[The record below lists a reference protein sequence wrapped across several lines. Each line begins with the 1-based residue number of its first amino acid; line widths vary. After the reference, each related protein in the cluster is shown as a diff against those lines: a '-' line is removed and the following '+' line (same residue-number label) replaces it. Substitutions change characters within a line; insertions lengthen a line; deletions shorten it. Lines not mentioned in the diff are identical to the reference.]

1 MITFT
6 LNGKKVQGE
15 QGQYILQVA
24 EKYGVE
30 IPTLCHHKALEP
42 AGMCRLCT
50 VELFDGRR
58 TRFVT
63 ACNYPIWEGMEIK
76 TDTEAIHEGRKLNV
90 ELLLARCPD
99 VPIIKELAEQYHLQK
114 TRFKIKD
121 DTCIL
126 CGLCTRI
133 CDRMGN
139 SAISLTGR
147 GVMMKVDT
155 PFHIQT
161 EVCMACGAC
170 AFVCPTGHI
179 TVDKIRE
186 HITAHTV
193 QRIPSE
199 YDAGLKGRKPI
210 YVPYAQAVPNIPAI
224 DRTRCVHF
232 KTDGCRICADFCPVS
247 AIDHSQKDEIV
258 EFDVGSI
265 VLAPGFQAFDP
276 SRFDTYAYTKLPNVV
291 TSLEFERILSATGP
305 FSGNLVRPSD
315 HKEPKKIGWLQ
326 CVGSR
331 DLNRCD
337 NAYCSSVCCMYAIKQ
352 TVIATEHSSDPLD
365 CAVFYMDMRTH
376 GKDFDKYY
384 EHAKE
389 QGVRF
394 IRSRIHTIDPIPG
407 SDDLSVRYIA
417 EDGTIAQ
424 EVFDMFVLSVGLEI
438 NRDVEDLS
446 ARLGIDLDD
455 YRFIETDSFH
465 PVATSVDG
473 IYACGA
479 FTGPKDIPQSVMEAS
494 ASACAATAHLASAR
508 NTRTR
513 VVELPEERD
522 VREEPPRIG
531 IFVCNCGI
539 NIGGVVNVPEVATYA
554 KTLPNVVYVEENL
567 FSCSQD
573 TQDKMSDII
582 KQHGL
587 NRVVVAACTP
597 KTHEPLFQETL
608 INAGLNKYLFEMAN
622 IRNQCS
628 WVHGSDPEAAT
639 EKAKDL
645 IRMAVAKTNLLAPL
659 KQTDLPI
666 SHSAL
671 VIGGGIAGMTA
682 AVSLAH
688 QGYPVDLVEN
698 ADTLGGNALRLG
710 KTHKNEDVR
719 SFVNGLINDV
729 TSDGRITVHTG
740 TTISNVD
747 GFVGNFKTELRK
759 QDATRTVEHGVAV
772 IAIGAKEYTPDEY
785 LYGEHPAVMTQLE
798 LDELFQHNDPRIDQA
813 KNVVFIQCVGSRDN
827 ERPYCSKVCCTH
839 SVKSALDF
847 KKKNPNVNVAI
858 LYRDL
863 RTYGKKEDLY
873 REARAAGVI
882 FTTYAPDQKPKVRP
896 DGNQVIVEFMD
907 RILDRRLAVKTDI
920 LCLASAVV
928 SRWDHTLAR
937 LFKVPLDA
945 DGWLLEAHQKLR
957 PVDFANDGIFL
968 CGMAHYPKPIE
979 ESIAQAQAAASR
991 AVTLLSHEKIFISGM
1006 VAMTNPANCSAC
1018 GVCVSVCPYSAP
1030 GFSEE
1035 GPFAGK
1041 AQINSALCKGC
1052 GLCVASCRSGAI
1064 RLKGFDNDQ
1073 IFAQIF
1079 ALDQAG

>member
-1 MITFT
+1 MITFK

-15 QGQYILQVA
+15 EGQFILQVA
-24 EKYGVE
+24 EKYGVK

-63 ACNYPIWEGMEIK
+63 ACNYPIWEGMEVK
-76 TDTEAIHEGRKLNV
+76 TDTETVHEGRKLNV

-99 VPIIKELAEQYHLQK
+99 VPIIKELAAQYNLEE

-147 GVMMKVDT
+147 GVQMKVDT

-161 EVCMACGAC
+161 DVCMACGAC
-170 AFVCPTGHI
+170 ASVCPTGHI
-179 TVDKIRE
+179 TIDKIKE
-186 HITAHTV
+186 NITKHKV
-193 QRIPSE
+193 KKIPSE

-210 YVPYAQAVPNIPAI
+210 YVPYAQAVPNTPAI
-224 DRTRCVHF
+224 DRSKCVHF
-232 KTDGCRICADFCPVS
+232 KTGGCKICADFCPVQ
-247 AIDHSQKDEIV
+247 AIDHSQKDEFV

-265 VLAPGFQAFDP
+265 VLAPGFDAFDP
-276 SRFDTYAYTKLPNVV
+276 SRFDSYAYSSLPNVV

-305 FSGNLVRPSD
+305 FMGHLVRPSD

-384 EHAKE
+384 ENAKKS
-389 QGVRF
+389 GVRF
-394 IRSRIHTIDPIPG
+394 IRSRIHTIDPVPG
-407 SDDLSVRYIA
+407 SDDVSVRYIQ
-417 EDGTIAQ
+417 EDGTIT
-424 EVFDMFVLSVGLEI
+424 EEIFDMFVLSVGLEI
-438 NRDVEDLS
+438 NQDVADLA

-473 IYACGA
+473 IYACGV

-494 ASACAATAHLASAR
+494 ASACAATEHLASAR
-508 NTRTR
+508 NTRTKT
-513 VVELPEERD
+513 VELPPERD
-522 VREEPPRIG
+522 VSEEPPKIG
-531 IFVCNCGI
+531 VFVCNCGI
-539 NIGGVVNVPEVATYA
+539 NIGGVVKVPEVVKYA
-554 KTLPNVVYVEENL
+554 KTLPNVVYAEENL

-573 TQDKMSDII
+573 TQEKMTDII
-582 KQHGL
+582 TQQGL
-587 NRVVVAACTP
+587 NRVIVAACTP

-622 IRNQCS
+622 IRNHDS
-628 WVHGSDPEAAT
+628 WVHANDPDAAT

-645 IRMAVAKTNLLAPL
+645 VRMAVAKTNLLTPL
-659 KQTDLPI
+659 MQTDLPV
-666 SHSAL
+666 SHSAM

-688 QGYPVDLVEN
+688 QGYPVDLVEKS
-698 ADTLGGNALRLG
+698 DKLGGNALMLG
-710 KTHKNEDVR
+710 KTHKNEDIGT
-719 SFVNGLINDV
+719 FVKGLINAV
-729 TSDGRITVHTG
+729 ESDDRITVHAG
-740 TTISNVD
+740 ATIGKVD
-747 GFVGNFKTELRK
+747 GFVGNFKTELRNGDSTK
-759 QDATRTVEHGVAV
+759 TIEHGVAV
-772 IAIGAKEYTPDEY
+772 IATGAKEYKPDEY
-785 LYGEHPAVMTQLE
+785 LYGKHEAVMTHLE
-798 LDELFQHNDPRIDQA
+798 LDELFRKNDPRIEQA
-813 KNVVFIQCVGSRDN
+813 QNVVFIQCVGSRDE

-839 SVKSALDF
+839 SVKNALDF
-847 KKKNPNVNVAI
+847 KKKNPEVNVSI

-863 RTYGKKEDLY
+863 RTYGKREDLY
-873 REARAAGVI
+873 REARNAGVLF
-882 FTTYAPDQKPKVRP
+882 FTYSKDKKPEVKS
-896 DGNQVIVEFMD
+896 DGDRVIVEFTD
-907 RILDRRLAVKTDI
+907 RILNHKLAISADI
-920 LCLASAVV
+920 LCLASAIV
-928 SRWDHTLAR
+928 SHWDHSLAQ
-937 LFKVPLDA
+937 LFKVPLDSN
-945 DGWLLEAHQKLR
+945 GWLLEAHQKLR

-979 ESIAQAQAAASR
+979 ESIAQAQASAAR
-991 AVTLLSHEKIFISGM
+991 AATVLALETIKVGGIIS
-1006 VAMTNPANCSAC
+1006 AIRAELCSGC
-1018 GVCVSVCPYSAP
+1018 LGCINVCPYGAISFDNQKFVAEVNP
-1030 GFSEE
+1030 
-1035 GPFAGK
+1035 
-1041 AQINSALCKGC
+1041 ALCKGC
-1052 GLCVASCRSGAI
+1052 GACAAVCPSEAPALM
-1064 RLKGFDNDQ
+1064 GFNNHQ
-1073 IFAQIF
+1073 LYAQIKS
-1079 ALDQAG
+1079 ALSA

>member
-1 MITFT
+1 MITFK

-15 QGQYILQVA
+15 EGQYILQVA

-63 ACNYPIWEGMEIK
+63 ACNYPIWEGMEVK
-76 TDTEAIHEGRKLNV
+76 TDTKTVHEGRKLNV

-99 VPIIKELAEQYHLQK
+99 VPIIKDLAAQYNLK
-114 TRFKIKD
+114 ETRFKIKD

-126 CGLCTRI
+126 CGLCSRI
-133 CDRMGN
+133 CERMGN
-139 SAISLTGR
+139 NAISLTGR
-147 GVMMKVDT
+147 GAEMKVDT
-155 PFHIQT
+155 PFQIQT
-161 EVCMACGAC
+161 DVCMACGAC

-186 HITAHTV
+186 NITKHSV
-193 QRIPSE
+193 VRIPSE

-210 YVPYAQAVPNIPAI
+210 YVPYAQAVPNTPAI
-224 DRTRCVHF
+224 DRTKCVHF
-232 KTDGCRICADFCPVS
+232 KTEGCKICADFCPVG
-247 AIDHSQKDEIV
+247 AIDHSQKEEIV

-265 VLAPGFQAFDP
+265 VLAPGFETFDP
-276 SRFDTYAYTKLPNVV
+276 SRFDTYAYAKLPNVV

-305 FSGNLVRPSD
+305 FSGHLVRPSD

-337 NAYCSSVCCMYAIKQ
+337 NSYCSSVCCMYAIKQ
-352 TVIATEHSSDPLD
+352 TVIATEHSNDPLD

-384 EHAKE
+384 ENAKKE
-389 QGVRF
+389 GVRF
-394 IRSRIHTIDPIPG
+394 IRSRIHTIDPMPG
-407 SDDLSVRYIA
+407 SDDVSVRYIQ
-417 EDGTIAQ
+417 EDGTITE

-438 NRDVEDLS
+438 NQDVADLS

-455 YRFIETDSFH
+455 YRFIEADSFH
-465 PVATSVDG
+465 PVATSREG

-494 ASACAATAHLASAR
+494 ASACAATEHLASAR
-508 NTRTR
+508 NTRTKILQ
-513 VVELPEERD
+513 LPPERD
-522 VREEPPRIG
+522 VSEEPPKIG
-531 IFVCNCGI
+531 VFVCNCGI
-539 NIGGVVNVPEVATYA
+539 NIGGVVRVPEVVEYA
-554 KTLPNVVYVEENL
+554 KTLPNVAYVEENL

-582 KQHGL
+582 EQQGL

-622 IRNQCS
+622 IRNHDS
-628 WVHGSDPEAAT
+628 WVHANDPDAAT

-645 IRMAVAKTNLLAPL
+645 VRMAVAKTNLLAPL
-659 KQTDLPI
+659 KQTDLPVT
-666 SHSAL
+666 HSAM

-688 QGYPVDLVEN
+688 QGYPVDLVERS
-698 ADTLGGNALRLG
+698 DTLGGNALMLG
-710 KTHKNEDVR
+710 KTHKNEDVG
-719 SFVNGLINDV
+719 SFVKGLIKDV
-729 TSDGRITVHTG
+729 MSDERITVHTE
-740 TTISNVD
+740 TRISNVD
-747 GFVGNFKTELRK
+747 GFVGNFKTELRNSNST
-759 QDATRTVEHGVAV
+759 QTVEHGVTV
-772 IAIGAKEYTPDEY
+772 IATGAKEHKPDEY
-785 LYGEHPAVMTQLE
+785 LYGEHNAVMTHLE
-798 LDELFQHNDPRIDQA
+798 LDDLFQKNDPGIDGA
-813 KNVVFIQCVGSRDN
+813 ENVVFIQCVGSRD
-827 ERPYCSKVCCTH
+827 ETHPYCSKVCCTH
-839 SVKSALDF
+839 SVKSAIDF
-847 KKKNPNVNVAI
+847 KKKNPNVNVLI

-863 RTYGKKEDLY
+863 RTYGKREDLY

-882 FTTYAPDQKPKVRP
+882 FSSYSVDQKPEVKP
-896 DGNQVIVEFMD
+896 DGDQVIVEFTD
-907 RILDRRLAVKTDI
+907 RILNRKMAVKADI
-920 LCLASAVV
+920 LCLASAIV
-928 SRWDHTLAR
+928 SHWDHSLAQM
-937 LFKVPLDA
+937 FKVPLDS

-979 ESIAQAQAAASR
+979 ESIAQAQAAAAR
-991 AVTLLSHEKIFISGM
+991 AATVLALESIKVGGIVSYIRADLCSGCLGCI
-1006 VAMTNPANCSAC
+1006 N
-1018 GVCVSVCPYSAP
+1018 VCPYGAID
-1030 GFSEE
+1030 FDNQQFVAEVN
-1035 GPFAGK
+1035 A
-1041 AQINSALCKGC
+1041 ALCKGC
-1052 GLCVASCRSGAI
+1052 GACAAVCPSEAPTLM
-1064 RLKGFDNDQ
+1064 GFNNNQ
-1073 IFAQIF
+1073 LYAQIKS
-1079 ALDQAG
+1079 ALSA

>member
-1 MITFT
+1 MITFK

-15 QGQYILQVA
+15 EGQYILQVA

-63 ACNYPIWEGMEIK
+63 ACNYPIWEGMEVK
-76 TDTEAIHEGRKLNV
+76 TDTKTVHEGRKLNV

-99 VPIIKELAEQYHLQK
+99 VPIIKDLAVQYNLK
-114 TRFKIKD
+114 ETRFKIKD

-139 SAISLTGR
+139 NAISLTGR
-147 GVMMKVDT
+147 GVEMKVDT

-161 EVCMACGAC
+161 DVCMACGAC

-186 HITAHTV
+186 HITNHSV
-193 QRIPSE
+193 VRIPSE

-210 YVPYAQAVPNIPAI
+210 YVPYAQAVPNTPAI
-224 DRTRCVHF
+224 DRTKCVHF
-232 KTDGCRICADFCPVS
+232 KTDGCKICADFCPVG
-247 AIDHSQKDEIV
+247 AIDHSQKEEII

-265 VLAPGFQAFDP
+265 VLAPGFETFDP
-276 SRFDTYAYTKLPNVV
+276 SRFDTYAYAKLPNVV

-305 FSGNLVRPSD
+305 FSGHLVRPSD

-352 TVIATEHSSDPLD
+352 TVIATEHSNDPLD

-384 EHAKE
+384 ENAKKE
-389 QGVRF
+389 GVRF
-394 IRSRIHTIDPIPG
+394 IRSRIHTIDPVPG
-407 SDDLSVRYIA
+407 SDDVSVRYIQ
-417 EDGTIAQ
+417 EDGTITE

-438 NRDVEDLS
+438 NQDVAGLS

-455 YRFIETDSFH
+455 YRFIEADSFH
-465 PVATSVDG
+465 PVATSREG

-494 ASACAATAHLASAR
+494 ASACAATEHLASAR
-508 NTRTR
+508 NTRTKILQ
-513 VVELPEERD
+513 LPPERD
-522 VREEPPRIG
+522 VSDEPPKIG
-531 IFVCNCGI
+531 VFVCNCGI
-539 NIGGVVNVPEVATYA
+539 NIGGVVRVSEVVEYA
-554 KTLPNVVYVEENL
+554 KTLPNVAYVEENL

-582 KQHGL
+582 EQQGL

-622 IRNQCS
+622 IRNHDS
-628 WVHGSDPEAAT
+628 WVHANDPDAAT

-645 IRMAVAKTNLLAPL
+645 VRMAVAKTNLLAPL
-659 KQTDLPI
+659 KQTDLPV
-666 SHSAL
+666 SHSAM

-688 QGYPVDLVEN
+688 QGYPVDLVERS
-698 ADTLGGNALRLG
+698 DTLGGNALMLG
-710 KTHKNEDVR
+710 KTHKNEDVG
-719 SFVNGLINDV
+719 SFVKGLIKDV
-729 TSDGRITVHTG
+729 MSDERITVHTG
-740 TTISNVD
+740 TRISNVD
-747 GFVGNFKTELRK
+747 GFVGNFKTELRNSDST
-759 QDATRTVEHGVAV
+759 QTVEHGVAV
-772 IAIGAKEYTPDEY
+772 IATGAKEYKPDEY
-785 LYGEHPAVMTQLE
+785 LYGEHNAVMTHLE
-798 LDELFQHNDPRIDQA
+798 LDDLFQKNDSRIDRA
-813 KNVVFIQCVGSRDN
+813 ENVVFIQCVGSRD
-827 ERPYCSKVCCTH
+827 ETHPYCSKVCCTH
-839 SVKSALDF
+839 SVKNAIDF
-847 KKKNPNVNVAI
+847 KKRNPNVNVLI

-863 RTYGKKEDLY
+863 RTYGKREDLY

-882 FTTYAPDQKPKVRP
+882 FSSYSVDQKPGVRP
-896 DGNQVIVEFMD
+896 DGDQVIVEFTD
-907 RILDRRLAVKTDI
+907 RILNRKMAVKADI
-920 LCLASAVV
+920 LCLASAIV
-928 SRWDHTLAR
+928 SHWDHSLAQM
-937 LFKVPLDA
+937 FKVPLDS

-979 ESIAQAQAAASR
+979 ESIAQAQAAAAR
-991 AVTLLSHEKIFISGM
+991 AATVLALESIKVGGIVSYIRGELCSGCLGCI
-1006 VAMTNPANCSAC
+1006 N
-1018 GVCVSVCPYSAP
+1018 VCPYGAID
-1030 GFSEE
+1030 FDNQKFVAEVN
-1035 GPFAGK
+1035 A
-1041 AQINSALCKGC
+1041 ALCKGC
-1052 GLCVASCRSGAI
+1052 GACAAVCPSEAPTLM
-1064 RLKGFDNDQ
+1064 GFNNNQ
-1073 IFAQIF
+1073 LYAQIKS
-1079 ALDQAG
+1079 ALSA

>member
-1 MITFT
+1 MITFK

-15 QGQYILQVA
+15 EGQYILQVA

-50 VELFDGRR
+50 VELYDGRR

-63 ACNYPIWEGMEIK
+63 SCNYPIWEGMEVK
-76 TDTEAIHEGRKLNV
+76 TDTEMVHEGRRLNV

-99 VPIIKELAEQYHLQK
+99 VPIIKELAAKYNLKE

-133 CDRMGN
+133 CERMGS

-147 GVMMKVDT
+147 GVEMKVDT

-161 EVCMACGAC
+161 DVCMACGAC

-186 HITAHTV
+186 NVTKHSV
-193 QRIPSE
+193 KKIPSE

-210 YVPYAQAVPNIPAI
+210 YVPYAQAVPNTPAI
-224 DRTRCVHF
+224 DRTKCAHF
-232 KTDGCRICADFCPVS
+232 KTDGCKICADFCPVD
-247 AIDHSQKDEIV
+247 AIDHSQKEEVV

-265 VLAPGFQAFDP
+265 VLAPGFEAFDP
-276 SRFDTYAYTKLPNVV
+276 SRFDTYAYTSLPNVI

-305 FSGNLVRPSD
+305 FSGHLVRPSD

-352 TVIATEHSSDPLD
+352 TVIATEHSNEPLD

-384 EHAKE
+384 ENAKKA
-389 QGVRF
+389 GIRF
-394 IRSRIHTIDPIPG
+394 VRSRIHTIDPVPG
-407 SDDLSVRYIA
+407 SDDVSVRYIG
-417 EDGTIAQ
+417 EDGTIK
-424 EVFDMFVLSVGLEI
+424 EEIFDMFVLSVGLETHQ
-438 NRDVEDLS
+438 DVADLS
-446 ARLGIDLDD
+446 KRIGVDLDE
-455 YRFIETDSFH
+455 YLFTKTDSFH
-465 PVATSVDG
+465 PVATSVEG

-494 ASACAATAHLASAR
+494 ASACAATEHLASAR
-508 NTRTR
+508 NTRTKIL
-513 VVELPEERD
+513 ELPPERD
-522 VREEPPRIG
+522 VSEEPPIIG
-531 IFVCNCGI
+531 VFICNCGI
-539 NIGGVVNVPEVATYA
+539 NIGGVVRVPEVAEYA
-554 KTLPNVVYVEENL
+554 KTLPNVAYVEENL

-573 TQDKMSDII
+573 TQEKMTDII
-582 KQHGL
+582 TQKGL

-622 IRNQCS
+622 IRNHDS
-628 WVHGSDPEAAT
+628 WVHANDPHAAT

-645 IRMAVAKTNLLAPL
+645 VRMAVAKTNLLAPL
-659 KQTDLPI
+659 KQTDLPV
-666 SHSAL
+666 SHSAM

-688 QGYPVDLVEN
+688 QGYPVDLVEKS
-698 ADTLGGNALRLG
+698 DTLGGNALMLG
-710 KTHKNEDVR
+710 KTHKDEDVG
-719 SFVNGLINDV
+719 SFVKGLV
-729 TSDGRITVHTG
+729 TSVGSDDRITVHTG
-740 TTISNVD
+740 TRISNVD
-747 GFVGNFKTELRK
+747 GFIGNFKTELRNSESTK
-759 QDATRTVEHGVAV
+759 TIEHGVAV
-772 IAIGAKEYTPDEY
+772 IATGAKEYKPDEY
-785 LYGEHPAVMTQLE
+785 LYGEHKAVMTHLE
-798 LDELFQHNDPRIDQA
+798 VDDLFKNNDPRIDQA
-813 KNVVFIQCVGSRDN
+813 ENVVFIQCVGSRD
-827 ERPYCSKVCCTH
+827 EDRPYCSKVCCTH
-839 SVKSALDF
+839 SVKSAIDF
-847 KKKNPNVNVAI
+847 KKKNPSVNVAI
-858 LYRDL
+858 LYRDI
-863 RTYGKKEDLY
+863 RTYGKREDLY
-873 REARAAGVI
+873 REARDAGVI
-882 FTTYAPDQKPKVRP
+882 FSSYSVDQKPEVKP
-896 DGNQVIVEFMD
+896 DGDQVIVQFTD
-907 RILDRRLAVKTDI
+907 RILNRKLAVKADI
-920 LCLASAVV
+920 LCLASAIV
-928 SRWDHTLAR
+928 SYRDHSLAQ
-937 LFKVPLDA
+937 LFKVPLDS

-979 ESIAQAQAAASR
+979 ESIAQAQAAAAR
-991 AVTLLSHEKIFISGM
+991 ASTVLALESIKVGGIVSDIRAELCSGCLGCI
-1006 VAMTNPANCSAC
+1006 N
-1018 GVCVSVCPYSAP
+1018 VCPYGAID
-1030 GFSEE
+1030 FDNQKFVAEVN
-1035 GPFAGK
+1035 A
-1041 AQINSALCKGC
+1041 ALCKGC
-1052 GLCVASCRSGAI
+1052 GACAAVCPSEAPTLM
-1064 RLKGFDNDQ
+1064 GFNNNQ
-1073 IFAQIF
+1073 LYAQIKS
-1079 ALDQAG
+1079 ALSA